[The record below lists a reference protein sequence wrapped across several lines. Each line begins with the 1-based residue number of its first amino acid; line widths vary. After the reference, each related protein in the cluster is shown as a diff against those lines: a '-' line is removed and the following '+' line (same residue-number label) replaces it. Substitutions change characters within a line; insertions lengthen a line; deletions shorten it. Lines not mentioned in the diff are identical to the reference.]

1 MTDVKSEALRY
12 LGYRGHTPDETTA
25 ALLDRGYE
33 ELTAAAVMRS
43 CHKIVSK
50 SEAAPLLIGDDIAA
64 HLAKSDR
71 VIFFAATLGSAAD
84 GVIRRAEIANM
95 AYALILDALA
105 SAMTE
110 EFCDRIEREIA
121 AATEG
126 FLTWRYSPGYGDYPI
141 SVQPELIR
149 FLNADKLIGLT
160 ATESDILL
168 PRKSVTAVIGVSD
181 NEQERKVRG
190 CAVCNLREKCQF
202 RKDGGHCGNSQGT
215 A

>member
-1 MTDVKSEALRY
+1 VTDVKSEALRY
-12 LGYRGHTPDETTA
+12 LGYRGHQPDGTTA
-25 ALLDRGYE
+25 ALLEKGYE
-33 ELTAAAVMRS
+33 ELSAAAVMRS
-43 CHKIVSK
+43 CHKIVRK
-50 SEAAPLLIGDDIAA
+50 SDAASLLVGKDIAA
-64 HLAKSDR
+64 HLAKSER

-84 GVIRRAEIANM
+84 GVIRRAEITNM

-110 EFCDRIEREIA
+110 EFCDRTEREIA
-121 AATEG
+121 G
-126 FLTWRYSPGYGDYPI
+126 NVQGHLTWRYSPGYGDYPI

-149 FLNADKLIGLT
+149 FLNAEKLIGLT
-160 ATESDILL
+160 VTDSDILL

-181 NEQERKVRG
+181 EEQERTVRG